1 MIFLLGK
8 LYRFFVNKYFNNF
21 FIRVSKEKFPK
32 VLYLFFYL
40 VFVFSPFLIAFIYYF
55 LIRTISYYYVVP
67 LEFLVLDNIFYYP
80 LIPFYILYSLEILIK
95 LLIYI
100 HVLYDISTG
109 KDDYFLFEFFPNVI
123 HKIDQDHIITKIFG
137 NLVFFLLYLINFFV
151 ITLPYTAPV
160 LGYFFLKFSFSEKY
174 LGSGSTLLMG
184 VYFFFCLSHYIKLL
198 GKRNGNTANS
208 TSSSNG
214 SNLFKG
220 IIALGLYN
228 KAKENR
234 QRRERN
240 RDF

>member
-8 LYRFFVNKYFNNF
+8 LYRFLVNKYFNNF

-137 NLVFFLLYLINFFV
+137 NLVFFLVLFIYFFV

-160 LGYFFLKFSFSEKY
+160 LIIYFLYWLSQDPSDNGFLAFMFIISIIVTPFYYISLFEEK
-174 LGSGSTLLMG
+174 T
-184 VYFFFCLSHYIKLL
+184 
-198 GKRNGNTANS
+198 GNKTNS
-208 TSSSNG
+208 TNG

>member
-160 LGYFFLKFSFSEKY
+160 LIIYFLYSMFQDPSDDGFWAFMFIISIIVTPFYYISLFEEK
-174 LGSGSTLLMG
+174 T
-184 VYFFFCLSHYIKLL
+184 
-198 GKRNGNTANS
+198 GNKTNS
-208 TSSSNG
+208 TNG

-234 QRRERN
+234 QRRESN